1 MKRLSFGTFAS
12 LSLTVLAGAAR
23 AADSVATTVASA
35 AEVGHGTEH
44 AVQEGSPLLRF
55 DPGVGIW
62 AIVVFVLLL
71 LILKKYAWAPILEAL
86 DARETTVRESLEQ
99 AARIQAEN
107 ARLAQEQS
115 RLIAEA
121 RAEANAVLQT
131 ARESGEALKKSLEQT
146 AQEEKRRIIASASQE
161 IEAQT
166 RAAVAELRK
175 TTAELSIGIA
185 EKLIRQ
191 NLDDTKNRALVDQLI
206 QEASPKA

>member
-1 MKRLSFGTFAS
+1 MKRFPFGIFAS
-12 LSLTVLAGAAR
+12 LPLTVLAG
-23 AADSVATTVASA
+23 VASA
-35 AEVGHGTEH
+35 ASEGGHAAAQVTE
-44 AVQEGSPLLRF
+44 EGSPLLRF

-99 AARIQAEN
+99 AAHIQTES
-107 ARLAQEQS
+107 ARLAQEQA
-115 RLIAEA
+115 RLLAEA
-121 RAEANAVLQT
+121 RAEANAVIQS
-131 ARESGEALKKSLEQT
+131 ARESGEALKKSLEQA
-146 AQEEKRRIIASASQE
+146 AQDEKRRIVASASQE

-191 NLDDTKNRALVDQLI
+191 NLDDAKNRALVDQLI
-206 QEASPKA
+206 QEVSPKAK

>member
-1 MKRLSFGTFAS
+1 MKRFPSFKVWGALYA
-12 LSLTVLAGAAR
+12 LSLTVLTGVAQASSEAAGH
-23 AADSVATTVASA
+23 A
-35 AEVGHGTEH
+35 AE
-44 AVQEGSPLLRF
+44 EGSPLLRF

-62 AIVVFVLLL
+62 AILVFVLLL
-71 LILKKYAWAPILEAL
+71 LILKKYAWAPILDAL
-86 DARETTVRESLEQ
+86 DAREKTVRESLEQ
-99 AARIQAEN
+99 AAAIQAEN
-107 ARLAQEQS
+107 ARLAVEQS
-115 RLIAEA
+115 RVLAEA

-131 ARESGEALKKSLEQT
+131 ARESGEALKKSLEQA
-146 AQEEKRRIIASASQE
+146 AQDEKRRIIASASQE

-206 QEASPKA
+206 QEVSPKAK

>member
-1 MKRLSFGTFAS
+1 MKRFPFGALYT
-12 LSLTVLAGAAR
+12 LSLTVLAGVAQASSEGGHAA
-23 AADSVATTVASA
+23 AQV
-35 AEVGHGTEH
+35 TE
-44 AVQEGSPLLRF
+44 EGSPLLRF

-62 AIVVFVLLL
+62 AILVFVLLL
-71 LILKKYAWAPILEAL
+71 LILKKYAWGPILDAL
-86 DARETTVRESLEQ
+86 DAREKTVRESLEQ
-99 AARIQAEN
+99 AAAIQAEN
-107 ARLAQEQS
+107 ARLAVEQG
-115 RLIAEA
+115 RVLAEA

-131 ARESGEALKKSLEQT
+131 ARESGEALKKSLEQA
-146 AQEEKRRIIASASQE
+146 AQDEKRRIIASASQE

-206 QEASPKA
+206 QEVSPKAK